1 MYNEPNLL
9 LKENKLNPKKIWKVS
24 SLYDKTQLVSLIKVM

>member
-9 LKENKLNPKKIWKVS
+9 LLKENDIKNKN
-24 SLYDKTQLVSLIKVM
+24 KTYGK

>member
-9 LKENKLNPKKIWKVS
+9 LLKENKL
-24 SLYDKTQLVSLIKVM
+24 KTENKRYEKWIHYSIRF

>member
-9 LKENKLNPKKIWKVS
+9 LLKENKL
-24 SLYDKTQLVSLIKVM
+24 KTENKRYEK